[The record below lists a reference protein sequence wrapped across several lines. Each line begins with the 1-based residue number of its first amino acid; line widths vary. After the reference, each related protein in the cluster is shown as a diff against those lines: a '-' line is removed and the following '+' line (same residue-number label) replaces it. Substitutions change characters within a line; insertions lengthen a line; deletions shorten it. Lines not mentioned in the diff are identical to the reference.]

1 MTDGGV
7 PDEEPDETDEK
18 PFPRA
23 IYGPC
28 PICEGVINSHPFE
41 CEDCGFRPYMSDRG
55 QQQDETPASA
65 TRQLTPGNSGDTS
78 VDGDDNGAVPQS
90 QSPLFEIAVTP
101 TGRQTSPTVATFEL
115 TATTLPQRLTPPSDS
130 VAVRYGLED
139 SIARPI
145 GTSLPGRLEQLTHAD
160 AQSTA
165 VAVVALLDTYASI
178 QPFVK
183 QVDGLR
189 SQHLRAASTT
199 EGQAPAAHQ
208 AVGIEES
215 SPHPAHA
222 AVDQALSSDI
232 TTETRRRA
240 IQRALA
246 HLDLEVD
253 ESWTAIAF
261 CHVWAAA
268 KHIDDRQ
275 RCVALLRPAWRAL
288 AKSNV
293 PPTGGD
299 QS

>member
-1 MTDGGV
+1 M
-7 PDEEPDETDEK
+7 P
-18 PFPRA
+18 
-23 IYGPC
+23 
-28 PICEGVINSHPFE
+28 
-41 CEDCGFRPYMSDRG
+41 
-55 QQQDETPASA
+55 
-65 TRQLTPGNSGDTS
+65 TR
-78 VDGDDNGAVPQS
+78 
-90 QSPLFEIAVTP
+90 
-101 TGRQTSPTVATFEL
+101 RQTPPTVAAFKL
-115 TATTLPQRLTPPSDS
+115 TATTLPQRLTPPSDP

-139 SIARPI
+139 GTARPI
-145 GTSLPGRLEQLTHAD
+145 GTLLPERLEQLMHAD

-165 VAVVALLDTYASI
+165 VAVVALLDTYAST

-199 EGQAPAAHQ
+199 EGQAPSVHQ
-208 AVGIEES
+208 TVRTTGS

-232 TTETRRRA
+232 TTETRRRD

-288 AKSNV
+288 ARSSV

-299 QS
+299 RQ